1 MTIISLF
8 QFGKWYIK
16 IRCLFLYFSFIYIFQ
31 FDCSIYS
38 STSRL
43 NRVFILLN
51 PLLIIAFRWLWY
63 MCLTGLHVHFI
74 TCRMESC
81 KPMMR
86 RLAVFLRTPQCK
98 CCSVLG
104 LLENDIAG
112 WNSRFGLMNVFF
124 HYSLFFFGASL
135 DTFYS
140 FYYNNKF
147 YSKEKTKQNME
158 KQPNTKQ
165 QENFHRK
172 EKQKLNIKRNV
183 KPKHSFP
190 CKTVNHVNAIS
201 LTPNMMKCSF
211 WLLTAYALLCK
222 LQHKLN
228 CGSDVSKNLWWLIN
242 YTCGMSVSHQ
252 TMTNILHV
260 TQHNVL
266 ACKRVK
272 SVLMISIKYF
282 VHY

>member
-1 MTIISLF
+1 MF
-8 QFGKWYIK
+8 
-16 IRCLFLYFSFIYIFQ
+16 FLYFSFIYIFQ

-51 PLLIIAFRWLWY
+51 LLLIIAFRRLWY

-74 TCRMESC
+74 ICRMESC

-98 CCSVLG
+98 CCSVLV

-124 HYSLFFFGASL
+124 HYSWFFFGASL

-147 YSKEKTKQNME
+147 YSKEKTKQN
-158 KQPNTKQ
+158 
-165 QENFHRK
+165 RG
-172 EKQKLNIKRNV
+172 
-183 KPKHSFP
+183 
-190 CKTVNHVNAIS
+190 KTA
-201 LTPNMMKCSF
+201 
-211 WLLTAYALLCK
+211 
-222 LQHKLN
+222 QHKTTWKFT
-228 CGSDVSKNLWWLIN
+228 SQRETKIK
-242 YTCGMSVSHQ
+242 HQ
-252 TMTNILHV
+252 KK
-260 TQHNVL
+260 
-266 ACKRVK
+266 C
-272 SVLMISIKYF
+272 
-282 VHY
+282 